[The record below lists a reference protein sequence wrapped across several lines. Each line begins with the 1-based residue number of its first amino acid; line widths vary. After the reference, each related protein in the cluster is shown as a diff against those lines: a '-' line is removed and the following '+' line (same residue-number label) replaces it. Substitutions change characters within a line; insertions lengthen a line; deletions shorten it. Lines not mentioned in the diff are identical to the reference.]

1 MSTQNAMATIGGI
14 REIGCPACSVSYR
27 AMKVDKDG
35 VPIIKFAGGLGIR
48 SIEVE
53 ATEDMLKSLS
63 TEVPYEV
70 HAVVRQPQM
79 SWDMDQLE
87 FPEGDE

>member
-14 REIGCPACSVSYR
+14 REIGCPACTVAYR

-35 VPIIKFAGGLGIR
+35 VPIIKFTGGLGIR

-53 ATEDMLKSLS
+53 ATEEMLKALS
-63 TEVPYEV
+63 TETPYEI
-70 HAVVRQPQM
+70 HAIVRQPQM
-79 SWDMDQLE
+79 SWDMDQLG
-87 FPEGDE
+87 FPEAEE